1 MLLYKFTSGRSIVPF
16 SALFLFFLYLCFS
29 LLLLFFPPPET
40 IALFQWWEFCDNN
53 NKIYIYI
60 FMYIFIKRKQKEE
73 KGNENQLILQ
83 RSELTQRKQSSHQVW
98 FETVQDFEL
107 FRYVYIYIHTY
118 EDMYIYLYI
127 PYVQE
132 NITARFTGNGNQE
145 GWRSFPEKSH
155 HLQNKNKL
163 K

>member
-1 MLLYKFTSGRSIVPF
+1 
-16 SALFLFFLYLCFS
+16 
-29 LLLLFFPPPET
+29 
-40 IALFQWWEFCDNN
+40 
-53 NKIYIYI
+53 
-60 FMYIFIKRKQKEE
+60 MYIFIKRKQKEE

-83 RSELTQRKQSSHQVW
+83 RSELTRRKQSSHQVW

-132 NITARFTGNGNQE
+132 NNSALYRE
-145 GWRSFPEKSH
+145 RKSRR
-155 HLQNKNKL
+155 LAKL
-163 K
+163 PRKKSPFAKQK